1 MCPNPCHRRWI
12 EGRARTTAEDA
23 SIPPRTK
30 DSTEDASAC
39 AKTAHANRLPDLPF
53 YPVALLVCG
62 ENALIGEALA
72 SGVPQHFPVRC
83 HHSSDTI
90 WLGVLVSAS
99 VLGPRYCGWV
109 CAWGS
114 FQDFLAP
121 WAARLRPA
129 VARPARLLYGVRY
142 GLLAGMA
149 YLTLAQLLE
158 DPPARLVMRLGEP
171 PPLGGVTGPLA
182 LAVTALTIV
191 MVRALG
197 TRAWWPV
204 HMPVRRSHRSRRP
217 AVRPPRPLARGMCG
231 LRHLQ
236 QGVPKRSQC
245 GSPYPETGESLEP

>member
-1 MCPNPCHRRWI
+1 MQIAFLIFLSIQSLYWYV
-12 EGRARTTAEDA
+12 GRMRLLGKL
-23 SIPPRTK
+23 SPLVFL
-30 DSTEDASAC
+30 ST
-39 AKTAHANRLPDLPF
+39 F
-53 YPVALLVCG
+53 Q
-62 ENALIGEALA
+62 
-72 SGVPQHFPVRC
+72 SGVITAATLF
-83 HHSSDTI
+83 

-158 DPPARLVMRLGEP
+158 DPPARLVVRLGEP

-197 TRAWWPV
+197 TRAWCRYICPFGAAIGLGGLLSGRHV
-204 HMPVRRSHRSRRP
+204 RSLAACVGCGTCSKACPKGVNVAAHIRKRGRVLSPDCIGCLQCVEACPQMVLAFGRRSAGGDEVTDRSR
-217 AVRPPRPLARGMCG
+217 
-231 LRHLQ
+231 
-236 QGVPKRSQC
+236 
-245 GSPYPETGESLEP
+245 